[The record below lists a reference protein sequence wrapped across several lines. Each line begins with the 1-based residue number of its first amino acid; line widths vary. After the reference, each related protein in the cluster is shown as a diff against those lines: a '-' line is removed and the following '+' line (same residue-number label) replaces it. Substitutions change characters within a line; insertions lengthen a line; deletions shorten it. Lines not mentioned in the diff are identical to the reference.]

1 MSFTI
6 AELAKRA
13 DERRSTMKSF
23 NHKFNEKYNKNVDE
37 IEREP
42 AFLRNGVDVGRNSSI
57 SKTEPTL
64 KKESED
70 LNFKSNN
77 TFLHDNVD

>member
-1 MSFTI
+1 V
-6 AELAKRA
+6 R
-13 DERRSTMKSF
+13 
-23 NHKFNEKYNKNVDE
+23 
-37 IEREP
+37 
-42 AFLRNGVDVGRNSSI
+42 RNSSI